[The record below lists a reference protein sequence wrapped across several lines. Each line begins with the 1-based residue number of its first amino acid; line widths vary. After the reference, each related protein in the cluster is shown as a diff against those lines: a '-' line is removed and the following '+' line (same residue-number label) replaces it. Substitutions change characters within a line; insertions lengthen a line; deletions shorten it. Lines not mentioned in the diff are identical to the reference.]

1 MSNFI
6 PAAEKIFSTIS
17 EPAEP
22 QQKRRFNSLFEAAFQ
37 PTLSVGW
44 YRTGAKHDV
53 RQGRTDERHAA
64 PPKSM

>member
-17 EPAEP
+17 EPAES

-37 PTLSVGW
+37 PMPSKRW
-44 YRTGAKHDV
+44 
-53 RQGRTDERHAA
+53 
-64 PPKSM
+64 